1 MPPDSSCAEARAVPV
16 AAPDPGQVEPG
27 TSGEA
32 LSLCHLDEAL
42 IAVDKP
48 SGLLSVPGRGP
59 DKADCAARR
68 VQSRW
73 PDALVVHRLD
83 MGTSGL
89 LLFGRGLPAQ
99 RALSRAFETRQVA
112 KRYEAVV
119 AGLVADEQGQV
130 DLPLICDWPQRPRQK
145 VDLQQGKPALTHWQV
160 ISRDAQAGTTRLALM
175 PHTGRS
181 HQLRVHLQALGHPIL
196 GDDLYAP
203 AEVQAMAGRL
213 LLHACRLQL
222 PHPATGETFVVES
235 RVPF

>member
-1 MPPDSSCAEARAVPV
+1 MLSSVNPPTPL
-16 AAPDPGQVEPG
+16 PDPRRPAPAASAEGVRVLHVDAQ
-27 TSGEA
+27 
-32 LSLCHLDEAL
+32 L
-42 IAVDKP
+42 IVAEKP
-48 SGLLSVPGRGP
+48 AGLLSVPGRGE
-59 DKADCAARR
+59 AGLVNLASHLQAM
-68 VQSRW
+68 W

-119 AGLVADEQGQV
+119 AGLVVEEQGQV